1 MDAINNM
8 TVFVRVV
15 EKESFTAAANVLN
28 CSTSSISKRIN
39 QLEHDVGAKLL
50 NRTTHSVLSLTE
62 AGKIYFERARRIIYE
77 IESAK
82 ESVLE
87 LTQSLNGTLKVHMT
101 PGTGLT
107 IALPAVI
114 EFMKT
119 YPSLTVE
126 VSIKPE
132 VIDILRMGFD
142 VSIRSGAIEEDDI
155 NLASIDAHRLSKAQ
169 YAIAASPEYLS
180 RRGRPVH
187 PTDLVKHNCLIS
199 SRQHSPTRWWFW
211 QEHKK
216 FSVEVSGT
224 LFADNW
230 SVIYD
235 AARSGL
241 GIARL
246 LQIHPA
252 QHKFE
257 SLEILFPHLTIPD
270 RVIWALTPHMRPMP
284 KKISVF
290 LDFMRAVFTKEAQAE
305 PVIHA

>member
-77 IESAK
+77 IENAK

-87 LTQSLNGTLKVHMT
+87 LTHSLNGTLKVHMT

-107 IALPAVI
+107 IAMPAVI
-114 EFMKT
+114 EFMKA

-126 VSIKPE
+126 VSIRPE

-155 NLASIDAHRLSKAQ
+155 NLASIDAHELSKAQ
-169 YAIAASPEYLS
+169 YAIAASPAYLDQH
-180 RRGRPVH
+180 GRPSH
-187 PTDLVKHNCLIS
+187 PNDLVHHNCLIS
-199 SRQHSPTRWWFW
+199 SRQHSPSKWWFW
-211 QEHKK
+211 QDHKK
-216 FSVEVSGT
+216 FAVQVSGT

-230 SVIYD
+230 SVIYE
-235 AARSGL
+235 AARAGL

-246 LQIHPA
+246 LKIQPA
-252 QHKFE
+252 QQEFE
-257 SLEILFPHLTIPD
+257 DLETLFPHLTSPD

-290 LDFMRAVFTKEAQAE
+290 LDFMRETFNRQA
-305 PVIHA
+305 